1 MRLPRPYLAA
11 GPAILATAPM
21 PMEETRS
28 RNRDEQQAEDAAP
41 SPIHVTRT
49 FLPPREEYLHWLDK
63 VYSSHVLTNNGPIHR
78 ELEETLRERFQ
89 VPHLKLMA
97 NGTLALQL
105 ALRALGV
112 KGQVITTP
120 FSYVATTSALLW
132 EGCEPVFVD
141 IDPKTCCIDP
151 NLIEAA
157 ITPDTTAILATHV
170 YGIPCDVEA
179 IDAIAKKH
187 GLKVIY
193 DAAHAFDVQYKGR
206 SILQW
211 GDASTL
217 SFHATKLFHTVEGG
231 AVVLHD
237 AEADHRLRLLRS
249 FGHIGDEHFS
259 LGINAKMSEVHAA
272 MGMAVLPHVDRI
284 IAGRQAS
291 ITQYDASLTGSVGR
305 PQLPVDAQGN
315 AAYYPVVLKDD
326 GERARVSA
334 ALERM
339 NIHPRRYFYPS
350 LHQLPYLSS
359 LQSCPRSVCAAA
371 QTLCLPLYYG
381 MDTATTAA
389 VIRGVQEGLQA

>member
-1 MRLPRPYLAA
+1 MKASTLTDMPETKATGTEQA
-11 GPAILATAPM
+11 GK
-21 PMEETRS
+21 ERE
-28 RNRDEQQAEDAAP
+28 
-41 SPIHVTRT
+41 PIFVTRT

-63 VYSSHVLTNNGPIHR
+63 AYSSHVLTNNGPIHR
-78 ELEETLRERFQ
+78 ELEETLRARFD

-105 ALRALGV
+105 AIRALGV
-112 KGQVITTP
+112 TGEVITTP
-120 FSYVATTSALLW
+120 FSYVATTSAILW
-132 EGCEPVFVD
+132 EGCTPVFVD

-179 IDAIAKKH
+179 IEAIAKKH

-231 AVVLHD
+231 AVVVHD
-237 AEADHRLRLLRS
+237 VESEKQLGLLRS
-249 FGHIGDEHFS
+249 FGHVYDEHFS

-272 MGMAVLPHVDRI
+272 MGMAVLPHVKNCITARERLAERYDKILSNHVQRPVSP
-284 IAGRQAS
+284 AG
-291 ITQYDASLTGSVGR
+291 TDMNYG
-305 PQLPVDAQGN
+305 
-315 AAYYPVVLKDD
+315 YYPVLI
-326 GERARVSA
+326 ESEEIL
-334 ALERM
+334 LELIAHLCAEG
-339 NIHPRRYFYPS
+339 IHPRRYFYPA
-350 LHQLPYLSS
+350 LDGLPYV
-359 LQSCPRSVCAAA
+359 RSVKNPVAASISVRA
-371 QTLCLPLYYG
+371 LCLPLYPELNG
-381 MDTATTAA
+381 SDVDRISRSTLK
-389 VIRGVQEGLQA
+389 VLNQRSQ

>member
-1 MRLPRPYLAA
+1 MIEQLSKQVE
-11 GPAILATAPM
+11 APM
-21 PMEETRS
+21 SNGSQE
-28 RNRDEQQAEDAAP
+28 
-41 SPIHVTRT
+41 PIFVTRT
-49 FLPPREEYLHWLDK
+49 FLPPKEEYLHWLDK
-63 VYSSHVLTNNGPIHR
+63 AYSSHVLTNNGPIHK
-78 ELEETLRERFQ
+78 ELEETLRQRFE

-105 ALRALGV
+105 AIRALGV
-112 KGQVITTP
+112 TGKVITTP
-120 FSYVATTSALLW
+120 FSYVATTSAILW

-141 IDPKTCCIDP
+141 IDPATCCIDP

-157 ITPDTTAILATHV
+157 ITPEVTAILATHV

-249 FGHIGDEHFS
+249 FGHISDEHFT

-272 MGMAVLPHVDRI
+272 MGMAVLPHMDRI
-284 IAGRQAS
+284 VAERRQL
-291 ITQYDASLTGSVGR
+291 TLRYDELLARAALER
-305 PQLPVDAQGN
+305 PMVPAHTDYN
-315 AAYYPVVLKDD
+315 YAYYPVILRDHAKR
-326 GERARVSA
+326 ETLMA
-334 ALERM
+334 ALAAEG
-339 NIHPRRYFYPS
+339 IHGRRYFFPS
-350 LHQLPYLSS
+350 LDTLPYV
-359 LQSCPRSVCAAA
+359 RSAPCSNSQCIADRV
-371 QTLCLPLYYG
+371 LCLPLYVDLDPDAINRIARIIG
-381 MDTATTAA
+381 AL
-389 VIRGVQEGLQA
+389 E